1 MGALAKI
8 AMKGLAQVIQKSG
21 KLGTKIAG
29 TKAGQQALGKV
40 PGTALVPAGTTV
52 AKSGKIA
59 SAIEKIKA
67 NPLKTLV
74 FGAGGLGLLSS
85 MFGGSDDGGDN
96 EWLHKAPE
104 AGRTVFYPV
113 TGNGNYDD
121 VAHVDSYDSNTANLN
136 TATFGYDTERVRS
149 FCDGPCSQGCVDTT
163 VIPAQF
169 TEDAYKKY
177 YKDVSDEIDALSNHL
192 NAGAEEPWVQTL
204 IQQRYGSSGDG
215 SLQGFYT
222 QLASVVSLTKP
233 LFETTNKSG
242 TDTHDAL
249 RTLVKNIR
257 ANLATGYA
265 SSSDGFSWGSTAK
278 SGAIGAAL
286 GVFGGPPGM
295 LIGAGSSIAIDGVMS
310 MFGDHKFP
318 DEQVAALSQSWDD
331 AQAAART
338 SLEENDDAVKKFNS
352 AVEELEYTASP
363 LTSLGSPIFPV
374 EKPKDDIKGDED
386 KKKNEDNTTPQNP
399 VTTGGT
405 PPAVTPPGT
414 DAKTED
420 PLDQWNKN
428 TPTPSD
434 NASTSPF
441 SSTPSSG
448 MPSSSM
454 PSSGMPSTGTPM
466 SSSPLG
472 DMTPLSDPSSTPTD
486 AKPEDAEPAAA
497 DLFEGTEVPTDDAT
511 DPLDDGKEEEKGDE
525 KDGDEKDDDATDPSL
540 VGEPPVHSGDAPAEP
555 TDEQKRTVQLPDGR
569 QVTFPSEKLA
579 DMVRTMVASGT
590 ENPTSVYQAADSAG
604 MNLPPM
610 GQDIGQPISP
620 MDVREGDIVKGPEG
634 TGVAI
639 GNGEV
644 FMESGEIKPIEEVA
658 KVESSDQGIFRIE
671 DGDSPKGNDLSGAPQ
686 QVGDAPPA
694 GTEPPAGDATINAN
708 GSQPGM
714 PADNAAPVT
723 QQGTQSDVA
732 PTTGTTDSFSGTDPL
747 EALGL

>member
-1 MGALAKI
+1 
-8 AMKGLAQVIQKSG
+8 
-21 KLGTKIAG
+21 
-29 TKAGQQALGKV
+29 
-40 PGTALVPAGTTV
+40 
-52 AKSGKIA
+52 
-59 SAIEKIKA
+59 
-67 NPLKTLV
+67 
-74 FGAGGLGLLSS
+74 
-85 MFGGSDDGGDN
+85 
-96 EWLHKAPE
+96 
-104 AGRTVFYPV
+104 
-113 TGNGNYDD
+113 
-121 VAHVDSYDSNTANLN
+121 
-136 TATFGYDTERVRS
+136 
-149 FCDGPCSQGCVDTT
+149 
-163 VIPAQF
+163 
-169 TEDAYKKY
+169 
-177 YKDVSDEIDALSNHL
+177 
-192 NAGAEEPWVQTL
+192 
-204 IQQRYGSSGDG
+204 
-215 SLQGFYT
+215 
-222 QLASVVSLTKP
+222 
-233 LFETTNKSG
+233 
-242 TDTHDAL
+242 
-249 RTLVKNIR
+249 
-257 ANLATGYA
+257 
-265 SSSDGFSWGSTAK
+265 
-278 SGAIGAAL
+278 
-286 GVFGGPPGM
+286 
-295 LIGAGSSIAIDGVMS
+295 
-310 MFGDHKFP
+310 
-318 DEQVAALSQSWDD
+318 
-331 AQAAART
+331 
-338 SLEENDDAVKKFNS
+338 
-352 AVEELEYTASP
+352 
-363 LTSLGSPIFPV
+363 
-374 EKPKDDIKGDED
+374 
-386 KKKNEDNTTPQNP
+386 
-399 VTTGGT
+399 
-405 PPAVTPPGT
+405 
-414 DAKTED
+414 
-420 PLDQWNKN
+420 
-428 TPTPSD
+428 
-434 NASTSPF
+434 
-441 SSTPSSG
+441 
-448 MPSSSM
+448 
-454 PSSGMPSTGTPM
+454 M

-525 KDGDEKDDDATDPSL
+525 KDGDEKDGDATDPSL

-658 KVESSDQGIFRIE
+658 KVESADQGIFRIE

-714 PADNAAPVT
+714 PADDAAPVT